1 MKIVIFCDPDNHV
14 EAAIEAA
21 VRRVL
26 QRGEHNAT
34 HAIHAGPVRRDG
46 EQETLIV
53 FNADQDGHFT
63 RGSMTVCQ
71 LQRHP
76 GAPLEYHS

>member
-1 MKIVIFCDPDNHV
+1 MKIVIFVDPDAV
-14 EAAIEAA
+14 RGDALDAA
-21 VRRVL
+21 VHRVL
-26 QRGEHNAT
+26 LRGRPNAT
-34 HAIHAGPVRRDG
+34 HAIHVGHVRRDG

-53 FNADQDGHFT
+53 FDADQDGHFT